1 MMRLIRRF
9 AVLVASLPLI
19 AHGNIVI
26 VNNDSAGEGFN
37 DNTPVSTVGGN
48 TGITLGEQRLN
59 VFQRAADILNNTFD
73 ISAVVRVGSS
83 FDPLECYPY
92 SAVLG
97 QAGPAALEFDSNT
110 RNVTPHALY
119 NQQVGYDADN
129 SEVEI
134 TAQFNSSIDGNDN
147 CLYNTN
153 WYYGYDAPSGNDNSL
168 LSVVLHEI
176 IHGMGFLSYLQP
188 NGSSGVGWNSLGGFI
203 EGFDPYTRLL
213 KDASTGQMLT
223 DQTAGTRSNVM
234 ESGTDLVWNGA
245 ATNAEASNYNAGI
258 NAGHVQMYAPSAY
271 DSGSSVSHFDT
282 AMNPNELMEPQYTE
296 FMDSPGLAEQLLVDI
311 GWTQSSTSTANTAPV
326 LAAIGDRSLPEDGSL
341 SFPLSATDADGDSV
355 SFSLDAH
362 SAALGVTL
370 SGSTLSINPNSQFN
384 GSGTITISASD
395 GVDSDSETFTVTVT
409 AVNDAPV
416 LASISD
422 QSVNEESSTSLSLSA
437 TDVDGD
443 TLTYQIDSAPAAF
456 GVSISGATLSINP
469 VNDFTGSG
477 TVTVSVS
484 DGSLSDS
491 QTFTVT
497 VNNVNDAPVISAI
510 GNLQFDWDD
519 TRSLTLTATDV
530 DGDSLTFSASSSDT
544 SAIATSVSGSTLT
557 LTPATSTTASATI
570 TVTVTDGSLSA
581 STPFTAELTEPT
593 STTSSTQLGV
603 SLDSTAFLDGQTYE
617 AGLNPVS
624 IVPTGGAGNY
634 TVTVFYDG
642 VDRSELLSGSAMLL
656 PETGAFAGTYSV
668 DISDGDGTTLS
679 VYIDRPL
686 RLTPSVDPLMQNTSS
701 ASLMIQGAPSGTSI
715 GLVGSTGIS
724 FTDSDGNSVTSTTA
738 PDAADTYNAT
748 TISLTVADVLN
759 GSVTTSATNI
769 PDSTTSL
776 NIVEARTVTLTVV
789 DTNGRPVSSA
799 DVTFED
805 ERFSEWDLDME
816 YETDENGQVE
826 LTLPAIDLEAQIDG
840 EEYRSSDLEIPAAAA
855 TVEIALEPAS
865 IAYRLSGLITA
876 QGFTFSSESPEV
888 TIQLT
893 DGSEV
898 TAELLSLSNTRIEYT
913 WESTLGSALPETLTV
928 SHSAIPPVR
937 IGLNPVASEELVDIA
952 LISET
957 DDDSATGAG
966 QIGYGLVMAFGLLA
980 LWPRRRSEAS
990 HKTNPKAA

>member
-1 MMRLIRRF
+1 MNYIARCLII
-9 AVLVASLPLI
+9 LVTGFPVI
-19 AHGNIVI
+19 THCNIVI
-26 VNNDSAGEGFN
+26 VNKDSTGEGFN
-37 DNTPVSTVGGN
+37 DTTPTSVVGGN
-48 TGITLGEQRLN
+48 TGVTLGEQRLN

-73 ISAVVRVGSS
+73 IGATVRVDSS
-83 FDPLECYPY
+83 FDPLECSTY

-97 QAGPAALEFDSNT
+97 QAGPAALEFEFNT
-110 RNVTPHALY
+110 KNVTPHALY
-119 NQQVGYDADN
+119 NQQLGYDAN
-129 SEVEI
+129 SNEVEI
-134 TAQFNSSIDGNDN
+134 TAQFNSSIDNNNN
-147 CLYNTN
+147 CLLNSN
-153 WYYGYDAPSGNDNSL
+153 WYYGFDAPSGSDNSL

-176 IHGMGFLSYLQP
+176 IHGMGFLSYLQS
-188 NGSSGVGWNSLGGFI
+188 NGNSSVGWNTSGGFV
-203 EGFDPYTRLL
+203 EGFDPYTRQL
-213 KDASTGQMLT
+213 KDASTGQMLA
-223 DQTAGTRSNVM
+223 DQTAAVRSNVM
-234 ESGTDLVWNGA
+234 RSSVNLVWDGVN
-245 ATNAEASNYNAGI
+245 TNAEAGKYGL
-258 NAGHVQMYAPSAY
+258 GFLTGQVQLHAPLTY
-271 DSGSSVSHFDT
+271 ESGSSISHFST
-282 AMNPNELMEPQYTE
+282 LISPNELMEPQYTE
-296 FMDSPGLAEQLLVDI
+296 FIDSPGLAEQLLIDI

-326 LAAIGDRSLPEDGSL
+326 LATIGDRYLPEDGSL
-341 SFPLSATDADGDSV
+341 SFPLLASDADGDSV

-362 SAALGVTL
+362 SAVLGVAL
-370 SGSTLSINPNSQFN
+370 IGSTLSINPNSQFN
-384 GSGTITISASD
+384 GSGTITVSVSD

-416 LASISD
+416 LASIND
-422 QSVNEESSTSLSLSA
+422 QSVNEESSTFLNLYA

-443 TLTYQIDSAPAAF
+443 PLTYRIDSAPAAF
-456 GVSISGATLSINP
+456 GVSITGATLSINP

-477 TVTVSVS
+477 TVTVSAS

-510 GNLQFDWDD
+510 SNLQFNWDD
-519 TRSLTLTATDV
+519 TRSLTLTAADV
-530 DGDSLTFSASSSDT
+530 DGDSLTFSANSSDT
-544 SAIATSVSGSTLT
+544 SVITTSVNGSTLT
-557 LTPATSTTASATI
+557 LTPATSNTASATI

-581 STPFTAELTEPT
+581 STPFMAELTEPT

-603 SLDSTAFLDGQTYE
+603 LLDSTAFLDGQTYK
-617 AGLNPVS
+617 AGLNPIS

-634 TVTVFYDG
+634 TVNLFYDG

-715 GLVGSTGIS
+715 GLIGSTGTS
-724 FTDSDGNSVTSTTA
+724 FADSDGNSVTSTTA

-748 TISLTVADVLN
+748 TISLTVADLLN
-759 GSVTTSATNI
+759 GLVTASATNI

-776 NIVEARTVTLTVV
+776 DIIEARTVTLTVV
-789 DTNGRPVSSA
+789 NTNGRPVSSA

-805 ERFSEWDLDME
+805 ERFSEWGLDTE
-816 YETDENGQVE
+816 YKTNDNGQVE
-826 LTLPAIDLEAQIDG
+826 FALPAIDLAAQIDI
-840 EEYRSSDLEIPAAAA
+840 EEYRSSDIEIPAAVT
-855 TVEIALEPAS
+855 TVKVTLESAS
-865 IAYRLSGLITA
+865 IAYRLSGFITA
-876 QGFTFSSESPEV
+876 QGFTFSTESPEV

-898 TAELLSLSNTRIEYT
+898 TAELLPLSNTRIEYT
-913 WESTLGSALPETLTV
+913 WESTLGSALPKTLTV
-928 SHSAIPPVR
+928 SHSAVPLVQ

-966 QIGYGLVMAFGLLA
+966 PIGYDLVMAFGLLT
-980 LWPRRRSEAS
+980 LWPRRRSETS
-990 HKTNPKAA
+990 P